1 MASTS
6 RCKRPINLTSC
17 LNTRNK
23 RKMLLLLL
31 IQSSSLCILSSWEQC
46 LKQLYLRYY
55 PSCYKHWHDSST
67 ENNKIFLL
75 YIKYIHL
82 NRHYL
87 NECWLRNHFPPLDL
101 DLSGSHTIWEHYK
114 IRKMNLN
121 FKIFALSLF
130 IVSIGKMPKSVFG
143 EANKKMYCTVL
154 SLTELKPI
162 VVLYLVCSLDW

>member
-1 MASTS
+1 MAWFFYWKTT
-6 RCKRPINLTSC
+6 IF
-17 LNTRNK
+17 
-23 RKMLLLLL
+23 
-31 IQSSSLCILSSWEQC
+31 
-46 LKQLYLRYY
+46 
-55 PSCYKHWHDSST
+55 
-67 ENNKIFLL
+67 FLL

-101 DLSGSHTIWEHYK
+101 DLSGSHTIWEQYK

-130 IVSIGKMPKSVFG
+130 IVSIGKMPKSVFS

-162 VVLYLVCSLDW
+162 VVLYFVCSLDWLTLFCTLIACALEHDIYLLYLNWMCINCSIDGFL